1 MNTAIQITPKLN
13 DPVADLKLVD
23 AYFRWALLSIVEV
36 AGEHGLDSVLERV
49 GMERF
54 RQSYASDKLEPVS
67 GLTYGDFATI
77 NQGVIQVIGAK
88 QPEYIF
94 HSGRVS
100 ARHAMRQNGSI
111 FHPSTQL
118 ISGQL
123 DQVERIELSLETVL
137 AGYKGVARNA
147 DLPYH
152 AWLEETGEHFYYHLE
167 SCAVCAGKSSSEPI
181 CQFFSG
187 SLMESLKWFTGQKY
201 TVEEIACRA
210 MNDPACVWRID
221 KQPAE

>member
-1 MNTAIQITPKLN
+1 MNTAITITPKRN

-36 AGEHGLDSVLERV
+36 AGEHGLDSVLQRV

-54 RQSYASDKLEPVS
+54 RQCYASDRLEPVS
-67 GLTYGDFATI
+67 GLTFGDFATI
-77 NQGVIQVIGAK
+77 NEGVIQVIGANG
-88 QPEYIF
+88 PDNVF

-100 ARHAMRQNGSI
+100 ARHAMRRNGNI
-111 FHPSTQL
+111 FHPPTQL
-118 ISGQL
+118 INGQL
-123 DQVERIELSLETVL
+123 DQVDRVRASLETIL
-137 AGYKGVARNA
+137 AGYKGVAQNA

-152 AWLEETGEHFYYHLE
+152 AWLEETDEHFFYHLE

-181 CQFFSG
+181 CLFFSG
-187 SLMESLKWFTGQKY
+187 SLMESLKWYTGNTY